1 MYATTNECKEIF
13 DRSKNAFWNGWKT
26 PRLMLLQTPFKTQ
39 AVVEGF
45 WLSRDSAHPYITQQR
60 SVWAQLC
67 RSSLGSAYN
76 QKQNLLIVSKCWKR
90 AHFMDVLSHNI
101 L

>member
-1 MYATTNECKEIF
+1 
-13 DRSKNAFWNGWKT
+13 
-26 PRLMLLQTPFKTQ
+26 MLLQTPFKTQ

-67 RSSLGSAYN
+67 RSSLGSAYS
-76 QKQNLLIVSKCWKR
+76 QKQNLTK
-90 AHFMDVLSHNI
+90 FG
-101 L
+101 